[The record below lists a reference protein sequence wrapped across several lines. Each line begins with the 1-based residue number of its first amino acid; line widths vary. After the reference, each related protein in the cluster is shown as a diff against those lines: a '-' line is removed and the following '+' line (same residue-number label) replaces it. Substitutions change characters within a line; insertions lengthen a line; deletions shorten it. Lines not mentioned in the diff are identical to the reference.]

1 MQDVNF
7 SSVDD
12 FLEYLP
18 EHERAMV
25 DVLREIVM
33 ESIPEASEKLAYNVP
48 YYYRH
53 SRVCFIWPAS
63 VPWGKVKL
71 NGVQLGFCNGH
82 LIDDGTGY
90 LERGDRKQVLTK
102 TFTDPSQIDIDMIR
116 SYLFDAVGVDEQLHQ
131 ERKSRGRR

>member
-1 MQDVNF
+1 MQNVHF

-18 EHERAMV
+18 ERERIIV
-25 DVLREIVM
+25 DILRELVL
-33 ESIPEASEKLAYNVP
+33 ETIPEASEKLAYNVP

-71 NGVQLGFCNGH
+71 NGVQLGFCNGS
-82 LIDDGTGY
+82 LINDDSGY
-90 LERGDRKQVLTK
+90 LERGDRKYVLAQ
-102 TFTDPSQIDIDMIR
+102 TFTDPADIDIDLIR
-116 SYLFDAVGVDEQLHQ
+116 TYLYDAVAIDEQLHE
-131 ERKSRGRR
+131 ERKSKRRR